1 MVISCDNVNRDISTD
16 DKTLLTERQRF
27 ICMFYE
33 DILNIRR
40 TAAHLASSGMD
51 ADLANDIVEKLMQII
66 GITQEISLKVSE
78 EMTGAIPRSST
89 DQNDWS

>member
-1 MVISCDNVNRDISTD
+1 MVISCENIIKDISTD
-16 DKTLLTERQRF
+16 DKTPLTERQRF

-33 DILNIRR
+33 DILHIRR

-78 EMTGAIPRSST
+78 EMTGVLPRANT
-89 DQNDWS
+89 DLNDWA